1 MTTRDDQ
8 IRRVLAELDVQIA
21 EVEASVT
28 VLKALLA
35 DDEAPETNAPG
46 DLKPPPPRSIQDRAG
61 KD

>member
-8 IRRVLAELDVQIA
+8 IRRVLAELDVHIA

-35 DDEAPETNAPG
+35 DDEALGGEG
-46 DLKPPPPRSIQDRAG
+46 PRLT
-61 KD
+61 